1 MIKSEMV
8 RPFEAKHIGEASDG
22 FAEFSG
28 YGSVFG
34 DLDSYRDV
42 VLPGAFKDS
51 LKRFEAKGRPVPML
65 WQHRA
70 AEPIGVYS
78 EVREDAHGLF
88 VKGQLNLEVQKGR
101 EAYSLMKQ
109 RALSGLSIGYSTIR
123 EKILEEKNQ
132 RELLEVDLW
141 EISPVTF
148 PASDPSR
155 IDAVKSVQTLSDCEA
170 LLREAGMS
178 VSEAKLVVSRIKAIA
193 RQREVGDAAAES
205 IKQALAILQGVSQ

>member
-1 MIKSEMV
+1 MIKSELV
-8 RPFEAKHIGEASDG
+8 RPFEVKSIGEAQGG

-34 DLDSYRDV
+34 DLDSYRDIV
-42 VLPGAFKDS
+42 MPGAFKAS
-51 LKRFEAKGRPVPML
+51 LQRYREQDRPVPML

-70 AEPIGVYS
+70 AEPIGIYS
-78 EVREDAHGLF
+78 DVSEDDHGLH

-109 RALSGLSIGYSTIR
+109 RALSGLSIGYATKR
-123 EKILEEKNQ
+123 EQIDEAANHRK
-132 RELLEVDLW
+132 LLEVDLW

-193 RQREVGDAAAES
+193 RQRDVGDAQAES
-205 IKQALAILQGVSQ
+205 IKQALNILQSL